1 MESKYYIGN
10 TPPTGNVPAS
20 DITFSPA
27 GGVQATDV
35 QAAIQEVDSEKLN
48 ITGKAANSSL
58 LNGKSD
64 TAFAL
69 ASHTHSASQVGLTNL
84 SNNGNNV
91 TGNFTATGNI
101 TAYSDERVK
110 ANIQKID
117 NALDKVNQLNGY
129 TFDRTDVDMPRQTG
143 VIAQEIQKVL
153 PEAVVESE
161 DGQLS
166 VAYGNLVGLLIEA
179 VNELTNK
186 VKALENK

>member
-91 TGNFTATGNI
+91 TGNFTATGNV

-161 DGQLS
+161 DGQS
-166 VAYGNLVGLLIEA
+166 TVAYGNLVGLLIEA